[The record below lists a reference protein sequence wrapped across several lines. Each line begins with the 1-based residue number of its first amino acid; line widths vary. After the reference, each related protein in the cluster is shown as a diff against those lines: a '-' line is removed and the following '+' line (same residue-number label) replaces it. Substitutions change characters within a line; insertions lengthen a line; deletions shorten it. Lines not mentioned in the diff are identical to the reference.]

1 MNIEISNLLNNLRE
15 QSQINFRYILETK
28 IEKSFFENF
37 WKVSY
42 KYLQKQKII
51 NTTWKLEAF
60 NNRIII

>member
-37 WKVSY
+37 
-42 KYLQKQKII
+42 
-51 NTTWKLEAF
+51 
-60 NNRIII
+60 